1 MDTLILEDFRCFAGR
16 HEIPI
21 RPLTLLVGE
30 NSTGKTS
37 FLAAVRAAHDLWAG
51 ATPDFNAEP
60 FNLGSYDEIANY
72 RGGRAGRA
80 KSFTVGHKFTP
91 VGGKIIGLPKLSGEE
106 TCIAARFEP
115 KAAQSVISEFQ
126 IRSGQY
132 AVRIKSPDHREV
144 TVSLHIDNEVLREQ
158 RVDEPPLRDSLDNI
172 QPVLRFARHAVL
184 EDHVGL
190 FPSAGKENFEML
202 FNALGIPEST
212 DLPRALALDPT
223 RPLPKRTYE
232 PTREV
237 HASRGA
243 QLPLL
248 LARLLEGYDRAVIM
262 GELEEFGKS
271 SGLYSSLRI
280 RDLGRADSAPF
291 QVMVKHPSG
300 GPRRN
305 LADVGYGV
313 SQIMPIIADIAW
325 HVASDTPGTLLI
337 QQPEVHLHPR
347 AQAEFGSLITESVA
361 SSPTRMIVETHS
373 DYLIDRVRMDVR
385 DERIKGSDAVILYF
399 EQAKGGVEI
408 HPIEIDAAG
417 NLTGVPAGY
426 RRFFLDEQR
435 RFLGVD

>member
-16 HEIPI
+16 NEIPI

-37 FLAAVRAAHDLWAG
+37 FLAAVRAAHDLRSGNA
-51 ATPDFNAEP
+51 PDFNEPP

-80 KSFTVGHKFTP
+80 KSFAVGQKFTAR
-91 VGGKIIGLPKLSGEE
+91 GGKIIGLPKLSGEE
-106 TCIAARFEP
+106 TCIEARFESR
-115 KAAQSVISEFQ
+115 AAQSVISEFQ
-126 IRSGQY
+126 IRSGRY
-132 AVRIKSPDHREV
+132 ALRIKSPDHGEV
-144 TVSLHIDNEVLREQ
+144 TVSLLVDDEVVREQ
-158 RVDEPPLRDSLDNI
+158 RVDEPPLRDSLEDI
-172 QPVLRFARHAVL
+172 KPVLRFARHAVL
-184 EDHVGL
+184 EDHIGL
-190 FPSAGKENFEML
+190 FPSDDKENFNMF
-202 FNALGIPEST
+202 FNALGFSQLN
-212 DLPRALALDPT
+212 DLPRAYALDPT
-223 RPLPKRTYE
+223 RPLPRRTYE
-232 PTREV
+232 PTKEA

-248 LARLLEGYDRAVIM
+248 LARLLEGYEKAVIM
-262 GELEEFGKS
+262 SELDAFGES
-271 SGLYSSLRI
+271 SGLYSSLSI
-280 RDLGRADSAPF
+280 RDLGRTESAPF
-291 QVMVKHPSG
+291 QVTVKHPGG

-313 SQIMPIIADIAW
+313 SQIMPVIADIAW
-325 HVASDTPGTLLI
+325 HVAADTPGTLLI

-347 AQAEFGSLITESVA
+347 AQAEFGTLITESVA

-373 DYLIDRVRMDVR
+373 DYVIDRVRMDVR
-385 DERIKGSDAVILYF
+385 DERIKASDVLILYF
-399 EQAKGGVEI
+399 EQAKGGVKI

-417 NLTGVPAGY
+417 NITGVPADY